1 MSESANLKVLSQ
13 SETKLN
19 KIVDNKDKK
28 VTEDIKVN
36 VEKSDKDCQPAA
48 DKLADKSDIADNI
61 ADTKVDCDNSE
72 RNVSEENLKQYAQGL
87 YFMQR

>member
-19 KIVDNKDKK
+19 KIVDNKDK
-28 VTEDIKVN
+28 TIIENIN
-36 VEKSDKDCQPAA
+36 GEKSDKDCQLAA

>member
-1 MSESANLKVLSQ
+1 MSESANLKVLTQ

-19 KIVDNKDKK
+19 KIVDKK

-36 VEKSDKDCQPAA
+36 VEKSNKDCQPAA